1 MSSPEYSGTIEFPA
15 RFLDDEI
22 KDCIVAHYP
31 ADIALGDVVG
41 LGDVEVEIYHPAGQ
55 EKAEGIFRFHDSEAR
70 YGEFDELEKL
80 LEKKRIPYDRESGMD
95 WNAPACIRI
104 YRPGPPEFLHIDA
117 NPDGYE
123 QVVSVHKLREIIND
137 TGFTAT
143 ERMIALKRY
152 LAERF
157 PPYSPL
163 SSFVGVAL
171 ADVGKAVLPAELQKI
186 TEAP

>member
-22 KDCIVAHYP
+22 KDCIVEHYP
-31 ADIALGDVVG
+31 ADIALGDLVG
-41 LGDVEVEIYHPAGQ
+41 LGDVEIE
-55 EKAEGIFRFHDSEAR
+55 ETDGILRLHDSEAR
-70 YGEFDELEKL
+70 YGEFTELEEL
-80 LEKKRIPYDRESGMD
+80 LAKKGVPFDRESGMD
-95 WNAPACIRI
+95 WNAPACISI
-104 YRPGPPEFLHIDA
+104 FRPGPPVFTHFDA

-152 LAERF
+152 LTERF
-157 PPYSPL
+157 PSYPP
-163 SSFVGVAL
+163 L
-171 ADVGKAVLPAELQKI
+171 ADLVEVKTA
-186 TEAP
+186 